1 MGKSNDVIFASISRL
16 PKDLTEKMPSATN
29 SPIFGRRSVAASTVA
44 GGSGDIVPKTSRGD
58 TMNVD
63 IVTKPSRRAP
73 MSVAS
78 MVRRFERD
86 SSVDLHRL
94 RGGGVKGSDPEISAS
109 SSQSLNISDEQAN
122 ANADADADADEMKN
136 VADDDDS
143 DVKSVASDVKAK
155 AVTPSRRSATAS
167 TPGPSTQKFSSRVS
181 TTSFL
186 ASVAK
191 SEQAPPR
198 KSTPVRFVLS
208 LGFL

>member
-1 MGKSNDVIFASISRL
+1 MCKSNDVIFASISRL

-122 ANADADADADEMKN
+122 ANADADEMKN

-198 KSTPVRFVLS
+198 KSTPVRFFLS
-208 LGFL
+208 LSFL